1 MPEKIRAFLDEKQ
14 TEMRIDREAC
24 IGCGKCFPGK
34 EVRERAV
41 KDPLIKKDLAGL
53 TRNSG

>member
-1 MPEKIRAFLDEKQ
+1 LDEKQ
-14 TEMRIDREAC
+14 AEMRIDREAC

-34 EVRERAV
+34 EVREKAV
-41 KDPLIKKDLAGL
+41 KAPLIKKDLAGL